1 MPELFRVL
9 PVEAAR
15 ARLREHVRPLGAVE
29 QVTLDQALGRVLAAD
44 VVSPVDLPAFARSTM
59 DGYAVRSTDTYGATE
74 ALPAYLTVIGEVPMG
89 RPPTL
94 RLRPGEAALV
104 HTGGMLPPG
113 ADAVVMLEH
122 THPLDARTIEVTR
135 PVAVGENVIPPG
147 EDVARGQV
155 LLRKG
160 TWLRPQELG
169 VLVGVG
175 ITQVMVARRPRVA
188 LISTGDEVVPPEVEP
203 APGQIRDINST
214 TLAALTL
221 EWGGLPLPRGIVPDD
236 AAALAAA
243 ARAALAEADVLVV
256 SAGSSVST
264 RDMTAAVLG
273 SLGKPGL
280 LVHGVS
286 MHPGKPTILAV
297 ADGTPVFGLPGN
309 PVSAMVAFDLFV
321 APALAW
327 LMGAAERRRPVVR
340 ARLAA
345 NVPSHPG
352 EEDYVQVRLEGRAG
366 ETWAVPVFGKSNLIT
381 TMVRADGVLRVP
393 LDSGGLYEGTE
404 VEVALYTHWMRREA

>member
-1 MPELFRVL
+1 MPELFHVV
-9 PVEAAR
+9 PVDVAR

-29 QVTLDQALGRVLAAD
+29 RVSPGEALGRVLAED
-44 VVSPVDLPAFARSTM
+44 IVSPADLPAFARSTM
-59 DGYAVRSTDTYGATE
+59 DGYAVRAADTYGATE
-74 ALPAYLTVIGEVPMG
+74 ALPAYLTVAGEVPMG
-89 RPPTL
+89 RAPAL

-122 THPLDARTIEVTR
+122 THPLDARTIEVIR
-135 PVAVGENVIPPG
+135 PVAAGENVIPPG
-147 EDVARGQV
+147 EDVRRGQV

-169 VLVGVG
+169 ALAGTGV
-175 ITQVMVARRPRVA
+175 TAVAVARRPCVA
-188 LISTGDEVVPPEVEP
+188 LLSTGDEVVPPEVEP

-236 AAALAAA
+236 AEALAAA
-243 ARAALAEADVLVV
+243 AHAALAEADMLVV

-264 RDMTAAVLG
+264 RDMTASVLG
-273 SLGKPGL
+273 SLGRPGV
-280 LVHGVS
+280 LVHGVA
-286 MHPGKPTILAV
+286 MHPGKPAILAV
-297 ADGTPVFGLPGN
+297 ADGKPVFGLPGN

-352 EEDYVQVRLEGRAG
+352 EEDYVQVRLEQRAG
-366 ETWAVPVFGKSNLIT
+366 ETWAIPVFGKSNLIT

-393 LDSGGLYEGTE
+393 LDSAGLYEGTM
-404 VEVALYTHWMRREA
+404 VEVALYMHWMPRVA

>member
-1 MPELFRVL
+1 MPELFHVL
-9 PVEAAR
+9 PVAVAR

-29 QVTLDQALGRVLAAD
+29 RASLGEALGRVLAED
-44 VVSPVDLPAFARSTM
+44 IVSAVDLPAFARSTM
-59 DGYAVRSTDTYGATE
+59 DGYAVRAADTYGATE
-74 ALPAYLTVIGEVPMG
+74 ALPVYLTVAGEVPMG
-89 RPPTL
+89 QAPAL

-104 HTGGMLPPG
+104 HTGGMLPSG

-147 EDVARGQV
+147 EDVRCGQV
-155 LLRKG
+155 LLPKG

-169 VLVGVG
+169 ALAGTGV
-175 ITQVMVARRPRVA
+175 TAVAVARRPRVA

-203 APGQIRDINST
+203 ALGQIRDINST
-214 TLAALTL
+214 TLVALTL

-236 AAALAAA
+236 AQALAAA
-243 ARAALAEADVLVV
+243 ARLALAEADVLVV

-264 RDMTAAVLG
+264 RDMTATVLG
-273 SLGKPGL
+273 ALGRPGV
-280 LVHGVS
+280 LVHGVA

-297 ADGTPVFGLPGN
+297 ADGKPVFGLPGN

-352 EEDYVQVRLEGRAG
+352 EEDYVQVRLEQRAG
-366 ETWAVPVFGKSNLIT
+366 GIWAVPVFGKSNLIT

-393 LDSGGLYEGTE
+393 LDSAGLYEGTM
-404 VEVALYTHWMRREA
+404 VEVALYMHWMPREA